1 MSIVNAI
8 VPNFN
13 RITLQKSHF
22 DFGIFFIKNLC
33 FKHKIS
39 YFRIVFHL
47 KLIPQTNLK
56 AKITLLLFFVNF
68 LLFSQEFPP
77 IIKYSPAVYGAGNQS
92 WMIAQDQQN
101 FLYFANNDGLLEY
114 NGTNWQLYPSPN
126 ETIIRSVKVI
136 RNKIFTGCYMNFGYW
151 TRQTNGKLKYTS
163 LSDTIKSKILD
174 DEQFWNILQYDQWIL
189 FQSLNRIYIYDTK
202 TGKFKIIA
210 PKNGVVKSFAHKNAI
225 YFQTLKEGLFEIE
238 SGKAKLVSDDSILKK
253 YIIVN
258 VFSSD
263 EGLMIQTQL
272 DGIYKFD
279 RNNLTRFSTD
289 VDVELKSGFVYS
301 SQLLQDG
308 SFALGTVSNGIY
320 ILSKTGKLKYH
331 LSQGKG
337 LSNNTALSL
346 FEDKDQNL
354 WVGLDNGINCI
365 NVQSPVHSF
374 TDDTGALGTVYASAT
389 FNGLLYVGTNQGLF
403 YKPIESNAEF
413 KFISGTKGQVWSLFV
428 YDNTLF
434 CGHDSGTFIITGESA
449 RSIFS
454 SSGTWKFEPVPNGR
468 NQLLQGNYYGI
479 SVLEKINN
487 QWVFKNKI
495 KGFDYSSRYFEITN
509 NFDVYVS
516 HEYKG
521 IFRLKVDKSLSEAN
535 GFFAY
540 KSPQK
545 GKNASLVKFNNAIY
559 YACKDGIFKLSQK
572 TKQFEKDKLLSS
584 IFEKDEYTS
593 GKLIVDH
600 SNRIWLFSKNYIH
613 YFSASKLSNQLK
625 QNVIP
630 IPSSLTNSMLGFENI
645 TQISKSTYLIG
656 TTDGYYTLNVD
667 DLSFKNY
674 TVLITTINVNKQN
687 DILKNVAIRGE
698 GSFNSNENN
707 ITLDYTVP
715 EYNKYINS
723 EYQYLLEGFQ
733 NEWSEWSTKATVNF
747 KNLSP
752 GKYTF
757 KVRAKYANTI
767 LQNTATYTF
776 IILKPWYL
784 TNLACFAYFLLILVL
799 AYFINKAYRNFY
811 HKQKEKLIEENNLL
825 LEIKELENEQQL
837 MKLRNEQ
844 LSQDVDNKNREL
856 AVSTMSLNSKNELL
870 AFIKDD
876 LKKNTQNDSNSIKSV
891 ISTINKNI
899 TEEDSWN
906 VFKAA
911 FDNADKDFLKRIKQI
926 HPLLTPNDLRLC
938 AYLRLNL
945 SSKEIAPLFNISVR
959 SVEIKRYRLRKKMD
973 LQHEIGLVEYILA
986 V

>member
-1 MSIVNAI
+1 MS
-8 VPNFN
+8 
-13 RITLQKSHF
+13 
-22 DFGIFFIKNLC
+22 FI
-33 FKHKIS
+33 
-39 YFRIVFHL
+39 
-47 KLIPQTNLK
+47 
-56 AKITLLLFFVNF
+56 
-68 LLFSQEFPP
+68 LFSQEFPP
-77 IIKYSPAVYGAGNQS
+77 IIKYSSSVYGAGNQS
-92 WMIAQDQQN
+92 WMISQDDQN
-101 FLYFANNDGLLEY
+101 YLYFANNDGLLEY
-114 NGTNWQLYPSPN
+114 NGTNWQLYPTPN
-126 ETIIRSVKVI
+126 ETIMRSVKVI
-136 RNKIFTGCYMNFGYW
+136 GNKIYTGCYMNFGYW
-151 TRQTNGKLKYTS
+151 TRQKNGKLKYTS
-163 LSDTIKSKILD
+163 LSDTIKNKILD
-174 DEQFWNILQYDQWIL
+174 DEQFWNILKYDQWIL

-202 TGKFKIIA
+202 TRKFKIIA
-210 PKNGVVKSFAHKNAI
+210 PKNGVVKSFANKNAI
-225 YFQTLKEGLFEIE
+225 YFQTLNEGLFEIE
-238 SGKAKLVSDDSILKK
+238 SGVAKLVSDHPILKK
-253 YIIVN
+253 FTMVN
-258 VFSSD
+258 IFTTE
-263 EGLMIQTQL
+263 EGLLIQTQL
-272 DGIYKFD
+272 DGIYKLSG
-279 RNNLTRFSTD
+279 NNLTRLTTD
-289 VDVELKSGFVYS
+289 VDAELKSSFVYS
-301 SQLLQDG
+301 SQLLEDG
-308 SFALGTVSNGIY
+308 SFALGTVSNGIF
-320 ILSKTGKLKYH
+320 ILSDTGKLKYH
-331 LSQGKG
+331 ISQSKG

-346 FEDKDQNL
+346 FEDKDRNL
-354 WVGLDNGINCI
+354 WAGLDNGINCI
-365 NVQSPVHSF
+365 NINSPVHSF
-374 TDDTGALGTVYASAT
+374 TDDTGVLGTVYASASY
-389 FNGLLYVGTNQGLF
+389 NGMLYVGTNQGLF
-403 YKPIESNAEF
+403 CKNIQSNAEF
-413 KFISGTKGQVWSLFV
+413 KFINGTKGQVWSLFV

-434 CGHDSGTFIITGESA
+434 CGHDSGTFIITNDSA

-454 SSGTWKFEPVPNGR
+454 GSGTWKFESVPN
-468 NQLLQGNYYGI
+468 NKNKLLQGNYYGI
-479 SVLEKINN
+479 SVLEKVNN
-487 QWVFKNKI
+487 QWIFKNKI

-521 IFRLKVDKSLSEAN
+521 IFRLKVDQTLSRTS
-535 GFFAY
+535 GFYTY
-540 KSPQK
+540 KSPKK

-559 YACKDGIFKLSQK
+559 YAYKDGIFKLNQN
-572 TKQFEKDKLLSS
+572 TKQFEKDNLLSS

-593 GKLIVDH
+593 GKLIVDN
-600 SNRIWLFSKNYIH
+600 SNKIWLFSKNYIH

-656 TTDGYYTLNVD
+656 TTDGYYTLNIE

-674 TVLITTINVNKQN
+674 TVFITDITINKQN
-687 DILKNVAIRGE
+687 ENLKNVAIQDEGE
-698 GSFNSNENN
+698 FKSNENN
-707 ITLDYTVP
+707 ITLNYTVP

-733 NEWSEWSTKATVNF
+733 NDWSEWSTKATVNF
-747 KNLSP
+747 KNLAP

-776 IILKPWYL
+776 VVLKPWYL
-784 TNLACFAYFLLILVL
+784 TNLAWFIYFLLMMVL
-799 AYFINKAYRNFY
+799 AYFVNKAYRNYY

-870 AFIKDD
+870 AFIKED
-876 LKKNTQNDSNSIKSV
+876 LKKTSQNDSTNIKSV

-906 VFKAA
+906 VFKEA
-911 FDNADKDFLKRIKQI
+911 FDNADKDFLKRIKQL

-973 LQHEIGLVEYILA
+973 LQHENGLVEYILA